1 MQVQSPSS
9 QIAAFSQSLATQ
21 SSINWQI
28 NDQFA
33 SDAGTAVPGDQVNL
47 SPAGQ
52 ASSLNQNGSPSEISA
67 MLSLMASM
75 LQNLFGSAFT
85 PQSGL
90 TGPQTIQQGPGS
102 VSAQNGPPPPGAASP
117 QNLVSTISSA
127 LQGLANQGNGAQA
140 AGLPDI
146 LGAALKQMG
155 SALQQDAL
163 STFQTLNQKNQQMLA
178 GMAAQGAS
186 GVYQSQASVQESQT
200 LRFSASG
207 QMTTVSG
214 QTFSFAFQV
223 ELQASVSINSEQAGR
238 FSPQGRSNTLQYMT
252 LGQQAGPFSGAA
264 LSFDPNTAPTQQFTA
279 STGQSQ
285 SNESGGTPQNI
296 GQYIRAALAKLTLT
310 PIHSN
315 LSQPDQAQ
323 QFLGLFQPL
332 FPAAPQDST
341 SQQPDATTGE
351 AGTGTATS
359 ATS

>member
-1 MQVQSPSS
+1 
-9 QIAAFSQSLATQ
+9 
-21 SSINWQI
+21 
-28 NDQFA
+28 
-33 SDAGTAVPGDQVNL
+33 
-47 SPAGQ
+47 
-52 ASSLNQNGSPSEISA
+52 
-67 MLSLMASM
+67 
-75 LQNLFGSAFT
+75 
-85 PQSGL
+85 
-90 TGPQTIQQGPGS
+90 
-102 VSAQNGPPPPGAASP
+102 
-117 QNLVSTISSA
+117 
-127 LQGLANQGNGAQA
+127 
-140 AGLPDI
+140 
-146 LGAALKQMG
+146 
-155 SALQQDAL
+155 
-163 STFQTLNQKNQQMLA
+163 
-178 GMAAQGAS
+178 
-186 GVYQSQASVQESQT
+186 
-200 LRFSASG
+200 
-207 QMTTVSG
+207 MTTVSG